1 MCRAGGLSVEAKMSG
16 EHAGTGLSVRE
27 FAENT
32 VCLKMGNP
40 EENGMDQTVISM
52 R

>member
-1 MCRAGGLSVEAKMSG
+1 MSG
-16 EHAGTGLSVRE
+16 RRSVRGNIKCPEDMRGRPVGE

-32 VCLKMGNP
+32 VRPGMGNP
-40 EENGMDQTVISM
+40 EESGTDQTVISM